1 MCSFLVCLS
10 KGMAASVWDFNVHAD
25 LLNLYAHRGFLN
37 TGRESALKR
46 KVDSGR
52 ETLAQLLHQRIEPT
66 SVLSQALQ
74 SSALLTEL
82 SYPILSK

>member
-1 MCSFLVCLS
+1 MYLS

-37 TGRESALKR
+37 TGRESALKL

-52 ETLAQLLHQRIEPT
+52 ETLAAPENWTHFGIIPGFTVQCST
-66 SVLSQALQ
+66 DWA
-74 SSALLTEL
+74 
-82 SYPILSK
+82 ILPHFK